1 MQIRNKWLA
10 RSCAAALVLALSV
23 GTALA
28 AQSLIPVGR
37 AAGIKLHA
45 DGVMIASLDPVT
57 TAVGQVSP
65 AEAAGLQPGDVI
77 LTANG
82 QSVDTNDA
90 LQEII
95 EGAEGQAITL
105 HVRRDGEELD
115 VSVTP
120 VQDTS
125 GHDRL
130 GVMIR
135 DGMAGIGTITYV
147 DPETGAYG
155 SLGHGICDGES
166 GVLVP
171 LAEGS
176 LMEAS
181 VAGVQKGASG
191 APGAL
196 QGEFNLQEDM
206 GTVEKNTDTGIFGV
220 LTDDSYY
227 DDLDTLPIADA
238 QEGTCEI
245 WSNVEGET
253 VGHYTAEITKLY
265 GEGGENDRSMVIH
278 VTDPKLIEKTG
289 GIVQGMSGSP
299 VIQDGKLVGAVT
311 HVLVNDPTRGYAVD
325 IEKML
330 EAQAAA
336 YGWKLESVGGGFPR
350 FPPFPDTDIDYE
362 EPGKIGGDLG
372 EPSR

>member
-1 MQIRNKWLA
+1 MRIRKQWAMRLG
-10 RSCAAALVLALSV
+10 AAVIALALSV

-45 DGVMIASLDPVT
+45 DGVMIASVDPVT

-77 LTANG
+77 LTVSG
-82 QSVDTNDA
+82 QPVDTNDGLQQQIADAGGKPLA
-90 LQEII
+90 LHI
-95 EGAEGQAITL
+95 
-105 HVRRDGEELD
+105 RRDGKEQD
-115 VSVTP
+115 VTVTP
-120 VQDTS
+120 VQDT
-125 GHDRL
+125 GGVYRI

-147 DPETGAYG
+147 DPQTGAYG

-181 VAGVQKGASG
+181 VAGVQRGAAG

-206 GTVEKNTDTGIFGV
+206 GTVDKNTDTGIFGV
-220 LTDDSYY
+220 LTDNSYY
-227 DDLDTLPIADA
+227 KDGKPLPVA
-238 QEGTCEI
+238 QAGEVKAGPCEI

-253 VGHYTAEITKLY
+253 VAHYTAEIVKVY
-265 GEGGENDRSMVIH
+265 GPGGETDRSMVIH
-278 VTDPKLIEKTG
+278 VTDDKLLEKTG

-299 VIQDGKLVGAVT
+299 VVQDGKLVGAVT
-311 HVLVNDPTRGYAVD
+311 HVLVNDPTRGYAVE

-330 EAQAAA
+330 EAGAA
-336 YGWKLESVGGGFPR
+336 
-350 FPPFPDTDIDYE
+350 
-362 EPGKIGGDLG
+362 
-372 EPSR
+372 

>member
-1 MQIRNKWLA
+1 MRIRKQWAMRLG
-10 RSCAAALVLALSV
+10 AAVVALALSV

-45 DGVMIASLDPVT
+45 DGVMIASVDPVT

-77 LTANG
+77 LTVGG
-82 QSVDTNDA
+82 QPVDTNDG
-90 LQEII
+90 LQQQIAAA
-95 EGAEGQAITL
+95 GDKPLTL
-105 HVRRDGEELD
+105 HIRRDGKEQD
-115 VSVTP
+115 VTVTP
-120 VQDTS
+120 VKDTS
-125 GHDRL
+125 GVYRM

-147 DPETGAYG
+147 DPQTGAYG

-181 VAGVQKGASG
+181 VAGVQRGAAG

-196 QGEFNLQEDM
+196 QGEFNLQQDM
-206 GTVEKNTDTGIFGV
+206 GTVDKNTDTGIFGV
-220 LTDDSYY
+220 LTDTTYY
-227 DDLDTLPIADA
+227 KDGKPLPVA
-238 QEGTCEI
+238 QAGEVKTGPCEI

-253 VGHYTAEITKLY
+253 VRHYTAEIVKVY
-265 GEGGENDRSMVIH
+265 GPGGETDRSMVIH
-278 VTDPKLIEKTG
+278 VTDDKLLQKTG

-299 VIQDGKLVGAVT
+299 VVQDGKLVGAVT
-311 HVLVNDPTRGYAVD
+311 HVLVNDPTRGYAVE

-330 EAQAAA
+330 EAGAA
-336 YGWKLESVGGGFPR
+336 
-350 FPPFPDTDIDYE
+350 
-362 EPGKIGGDLG
+362 
-372 EPSR
+372 

>member
-1 MQIRNKWLA
+1 MRIRKQWAMRLG
-10 RSCAAALVLALSV
+10 AAVVALALSV

-45 DGVMIASLDPVT
+45 DGVMIASVDPVT

-77 LTANG
+77 LTVGG
-82 QSVDTNDA
+82 QPVDTNDG
-90 LQEII
+90 LQQQIAAA
-95 EGAEGQAITL
+95 GDKPLTL
-105 HVRRDGEELD
+105 HIRRDGKEQD
-115 VSVTP
+115 VTVTP
-120 VQDTS
+120 VKDTS
-125 GHDRL
+125 GVYRM

-147 DPETGAYG
+147 DPQTGAYG

-181 VAGVQKGASG
+181 VAGVQRGAAG

-196 QGEFNLQEDM
+196 QGEFNLQQDM
-206 GTVEKNTDTGIFGV
+206 GTVDKNTDTGIFGV
-220 LTDDSYY
+220 LTDNTYY
-227 DDLDTLPIADA
+227 KDGKPLPVA
-238 QEGTCEI
+238 QAGEVKTGPCEI

-253 VGHYTAEITKLY
+253 VSHYTAEIVKVY
-265 GEGGENDRSMVIH
+265 GPGGETDRSMVIH
-278 VTDPKLIEKTG
+278 VTDDKLLQKTG

-299 VIQDGKLVGAVT
+299 VVQDGKLVGAVT
-311 HVLVNDPTRGYAVD
+311 HVLVNDPTRGYAVE

-330 EAQAAA
+330 EAGAA
-336 YGWKLESVGGGFPR
+336 
-350 FPPFPDTDIDYE
+350 
-362 EPGKIGGDLG
+362 
-372 EPSR
+372 

>member
-1 MQIRNKWLA
+1 MQIRKQWLA
-10 RSCAAALVLALSV
+10 RMCAVLAALALSV

-28 AQSLIPVGR
+28 AQSLVPVGR

-45 DGVMIASLDPVT
+45 DGIMIASLDPVT
-57 TAVGQVSP
+57 TSVGPVSP
-65 AEAAGLQPGDVI
+65 AERAGLSPGDVI

-82 QSVDTNDA
+82 QTVDTNDG
-90 LQEII
+90 LQQVI
-95 EGAEGQAITL
+95 EQSNGQAIAL

-120 VQDTS
+120 VQDT
-125 GHDRL
+125 GGTYRL

-227 DDLDTLPIADA
+227 DGLDCLPIADA
-238 QEGTCEI
+238 QTGTCEI

-278 VTDPKLIEKTG
+278 VTDPDLIEKTG

-299 VIQDGKLVGAVT
+299 VVQDGKLVGAVT
-311 HVLVNDPTRGYAVD
+311 HVLVNDPTRGYAVE

-330 EAQAAA
+330 EAQDAA
-336 YGWKLESVGGGFPR
+336 
-350 FPPFPDTDIDYE
+350 
-362 EPGKIGGDLG
+362 
-372 EPSR
+372 

>member
-1 MQIRNKWLA
+1 MQIRNKWLS
-10 RSCAAALVLALSV
+10 RCCAAAIALVLSLS
-23 GTALA
+23 TALA

-57 TAVGQVSP
+57 TSVGQVSP

-82 QSVDTNDA
+82 QPVDTNDG
-90 LQEII
+90 LQTVI
-95 EGAEGQAITL
+95 EQSNGQPITL
-105 HVRRDGEELD
+105 HVRRDDKELD
-115 VSVTP
+115 VSLTP
-120 VQDTS
+120 VQDT
-125 GHDRL
+125 GGAYRL

-147 DPETGAYG
+147 DPETGTYG

-181 VAGVQKGASG
+181 VAGVHKGVAG

-227 DDLDTLPIADA
+227 EDLSSMPIADA
-238 QEGTCEI
+238 QEGSCEI

-253 VGHYTAEITKLY
+253 IGHYTAEITKLY

-278 VTDPKLIEKTG
+278 VTDEKLIEKTG

-311 HVLVNDPTRGYAVD
+311 HVLVNDPTRGYAVE

-336 YGWKLESVGGGFPR
+336 
-350 FPPFPDTDIDYE
+350 
-362 EPGKIGGDLG
+362 
-372 EPSR
+372 

>member
-82 QSVDTNDA
+82 QSVDANDA

-95 EGAEGQAITL
+95 EGANGQAITL

-299 VIQDGKLVGAVT
+299 VIQNGKLVGAVT
-311 HVLVNDPTRGYAVD
+311 HVLVNDPTRGYAVE

-336 YGWKLESVGGGFPR
+336 
-350 FPPFPDTDIDYE
+350 
-362 EPGKIGGDLG
+362 
-372 EPSR
+372 

>member
-1 MQIRNKWLA
+1 MQTQKRWGRRLCA
-10 RSCAAALVLALSV
+10 LAAALALAA

-28 AQSLIPVGR
+28 AQDLIPVGR

-45 DGVMIASLDPVT
+45 DGVMIASLDPVP
-57 TAVGQVSP
+57 TAIGPVSP
-65 AEAAGLQPGDVI
+65 AEQAGLQPGDVI
-77 LTANG
+77 LTAG
-82 QSVDTNDA
+82 GKPVDTNDGFQRVIA
-90 LQEII
+90 DAAGQAVSLRVRR
-95 EGAEGQAITL
+95 GAEQF
-105 HVRRDGEELD
+105 E

-120 VQDTS
+120 VQDTA
-125 GHDRL
+125 GTYRMGL
-130 GVMIR
+130 MIR

-147 DPETGAYG
+147 DPETGSYG
-155 SLGHGICDGES
+155 SLGHGICDGEN

-181 VAGVQKGASG
+181 VSGVKRGAAG

-227 DDLDTLPIADA
+227 AGCESLPIGACKT
-238 QEGTCEI
+238 GPCEI

-253 VGHYTAEITKLY
+253 VGRYEAEITKVY
-265 GEGGENDRSMVIH
+265 GQGGENDRSMVIH
-278 VTDPKLIEKTG
+278 VTDPALIQKTG

-311 HVLVNDPTRGYAVD
+311 HVWVRP
-325 IEKML
+325 
-330 EAQAAA
+330 
-336 YGWKLESVGGGFPR
+336 
-350 FPPFPDTDIDYE
+350 
-362 EPGKIGGDLG
+362 
-372 EPSR
+372 

>member
-57 TAVGQVSP
+57 TA
-65 AEAAGLQPGDVI
+65 GDVI

-147 DPETGAYG
+147 DPETVTVRAAC
-155 SLGHGICDGES
+155 SFR
-166 GVLVP
+166 
-171 LAEGS
+171 
-176 LMEAS
+176 
-181 VAGVQKGASG
+181 
-191 APGAL
+191 L
-196 QGEFNLQEDM
+196 QR
-206 GTVEKNTDTGIFGV
+206 VV
-220 LTDDSYY
+220 
-227 DDLDTLPIADA
+227 
-238 QEGTCEI
+238 
-245 WSNVEGET
+245 
-253 VGHYTAEITKLY
+253 
-265 GEGGENDRSMVIH
+265 
-278 VTDPKLIEKTG
+278 
-289 GIVQGMSGSP
+289 
-299 VIQDGKLVGAVT
+299 
-311 HVLVNDPTRGYAVD
+311 
-325 IEKML
+325 
-330 EAQAAA
+330 
-336 YGWKLESVGGGFPR
+336 
-350 FPPFPDTDIDYE
+350 
-362 EPGKIGGDLG
+362 
-372 EPSR
+372 

>member
-45 DGVMIASLDPVT
+45 DGVMIGEVVQDGS
-57 TAVGQVSP
+57 TAQMVHGVHELISYVSSIFT
-65 AEAAGLQPGDVI
+65 LLPGDVI

-95 EGAEGQAITL
+95 EGADGQAITL

-253 VGHYTAEITKLY
+253 IGHYTAEITKLY

-278 VTDPKLIEKTG
+278 VTDRKLIEKTG

-311 HVLVNDPTRGYAVD
+311 HVLVNDPTRGYAVE

-330 EAQAAA
+330 EAQTAA
-336 YGWKLESVGGGFPR
+336 
-350 FPPFPDTDIDYE
+350 
-362 EPGKIGGDLG
+362 
-372 EPSR
+372 

>member
-181 VAGVQKGASG
+181 VAGVQ
-191 APGAL
+191 
-196 QGEFNLQEDM
+196 EDM

-299 VIQDGKLVGAVT
+299 VIQNGKLVGAVT
-311 HVLVNDPTRGYAVD
+311 HVLVNDPTRGYAVE

-330 EAQAAA
+330 EAQTAA
-336 YGWKLESVGGGFPR
+336 
-350 FPPFPDTDIDYE
+350 
-362 EPGKIGGDLG
+362 
-372 EPSR
+372 